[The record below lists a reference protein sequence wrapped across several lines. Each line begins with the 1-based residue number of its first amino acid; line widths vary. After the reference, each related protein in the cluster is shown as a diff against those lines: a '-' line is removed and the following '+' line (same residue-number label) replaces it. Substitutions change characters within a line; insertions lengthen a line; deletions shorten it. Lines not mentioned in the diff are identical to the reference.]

1 MTTQNEILKEKYVNP
16 IWLNIEK
23 SILEVEENIK
33 VGKVRRQQRLVLKK
47 WDDEEE
53 TKENTLFNTIVG
65 IYSVE
70 QIDEFTEKF
79 NREEKEKYERLKKQ
93 DEQDKE
99 LDRLEKL
106 FKTKLD
112 IFNIPEIFESEDRE
126 AKSAIRKAKSD
137 VEATALAVMLM
148 MREME
153 NKSDKDL

>member
-70 QIDEFTEKF
+70 QIEEFTEKF
-79 NREEKEKYERLKKQ
+79 NREEKE
-93 DEQDKE
+93 
-99 LDRLEKL
+99 
-106 FKTKLD
+106 T
-112 IFNIPEIFESEDRE
+112 S
-126 AKSAIRKAKSD
+126 
-137 VEATALAVMLM
+137 
-148 MREME
+148 
-153 NKSDKDL
+153 